1 MEAQDAVKLCYQ
13 AAFGAEHL
21 LQDKTAAYQYLEQ
34 EYAALEAG
42 SDPLYEQIH
51 PGMCRVNLAAW
62 KREGMPLEW
71 LFGMF
76 VETAAN
82 PPENGGQVFRDCLDI
97 VGQLIRGQEVSVM
110 LTGKH
115 MADATEKLLEEERAD
130 NITEAPLTKVQTVN
144 ITSDQWDEFLTKYPL
159 QRPEAVHHSEIY
171 RQREHPA
178 YRLVCSRFIRLFP
191 VLQAIAKM
199 PQERKIVALDGR
211 AASGKTTL
219 ADQLAKVTGAGVVHM
234 DDFFL
239 PPGLRTEERLVEP
252 GGNVHYER
260 FMEEVLTPLKSPQA
274 FRYRC
279 FDCSRMEPGGEREVK
294 EGNLR
299 IVEGAYSCHPLLGQY
314 MGLSMFCDVEPQE
327 QLKRILQRNGA
338 EMLKNFRDRWIPME
352 ERYFQSFQIR
362 EHADLVV

>member
-21 LQDKTAAYQYLEQ
+21 LRDKTAAYQYLEQ

-42 SDPLYEQIH
+42 SGPLYEQIH
-51 PGMCRVNLAAW
+51 PGMCRVNLGAW

-82 PPENGGQVFRDCLDI
+82 PPGNGGQAFQDCLDI
-97 VGQLIRGQEVSVM
+97 VGQLIREQSDDIAAKQP
-110 LTGKH
+110 TG
-115 MADATEKLLEEERAD
+115 ELF
-130 NITEAPLTKVQTVN
+130 VN
-144 ITSDQWDEFLTKYPL
+144 ITSEQWNGFLSDYPL
-159 QRPEAVHHSEIY
+159 QRPEAVHHSEKY

-199 PQERKIVALDGR
+199 PRERKIVALDGR

-239 PPGLRTEERLVEP
+239 PPDLRTEERLAEP

-260 FMEEVLTPLKSPQA
+260 FMEEVLTSLKNPQA

-279 FDCSRMEPGGEREVK
+279 FDCGRMEPGEEREVR

-314 MGLSMFCDVEPQE
+314 MGLRVFSDVEPQE
-327 QLKRILQRNGA
+327 QLKRIERRNGA

-352 ERYFQSFQIR
+352 ERYFQYFQIR